1 MSNYPF
7 RGVLRSLPIVLAL
20 VLMQS
25 GSLFAQEA
33 SFAASPTAFR
43 EPRVMDTVETASI
56 EGGPSVAENGIVL
69 AAMPILP
76 ASTAALEPMALVPV
90 TVQRIEPTPH
100 AFWDRKNRALFGT
113 VSALAGLDFY
123 ATHANLASGGKELNP
138 VTRVFTGSTPGL
150 AANFAL
156 ETGTVMGI
164 SYMFHKT
171 GHHKL
176 ERITALVNIGA
187 SGAAAGYSLAH
198 R

>member
-7 RGVLRSLPIVLAL
+7 RAVLPVALAL
-20 VLMQS
+20 FLVLS
-25 GSLFAQEA
+25 GSSFAQGR
-33 SFAASPTAFR
+33 SFAAFASAFR
-43 EPRVMDTVETASI
+43 EPGTMDTVEAASI
-56 EGGPSVAENGIVL
+56 EDGPFAPRNDTVI
-69 AAMPILP
+69 AAAPILP
-76 ASTAALEPMALVPV
+76 ASTAAMEPMALAPV
-90 TVQRIEPTPH
+90 TVHPIELAPH
-100 AFWDRKNRALFGT
+100 AFWDPKNRALFGT
-113 VSALAGLDFY
+113 VGALAAVDFY
-123 ATHANLASGGKELNP
+123 ATHGNLASGGKELNP

-156 ETGTVMGI
+156 EAGTVIGI